1 MKKKKETDMKP
12 PSFLLKL
19 FSEKIKHLIIGDF
32 ALLPVADMEYM
43 S

>member
-1 MKKKKETDMKP
+1 MQP

-19 FSEKIKHLIIGDF
+19 FSEKIQHLIIGDF
-32 ALLPVADMEYM
+32 ALFPVPVSDMEYV